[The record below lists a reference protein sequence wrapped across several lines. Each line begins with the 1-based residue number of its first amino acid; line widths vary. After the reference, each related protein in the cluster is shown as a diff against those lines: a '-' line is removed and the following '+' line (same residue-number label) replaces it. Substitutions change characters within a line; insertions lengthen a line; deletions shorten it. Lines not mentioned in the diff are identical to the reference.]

1 MDSCAGCHA
10 NPRGAAGSGGA
21 IIFTRPDH
29 RKSPHLFGVGIKEM
43 LADEI
48 TADLREIRAMAITQA
63 QQQGVAVTVP
73 LQSKGIHYGSIMAF
87 PNGSVDTSPVQGVN
101 P

>member
-21 IIFTRPDH
+21 MLFVRPDH
-29 RKSPHLFGVGIKEM
+29 RDAPHLFGVGIKEM

-48 TADLREIRAMAITQA
+48 TADLRGACRQEAILQA
-63 QQQGVAVTVP
+63 RSQGRTVT
-73 LQSKGIHYGSIMAF
+73 S
-87 PNGSVDTSPVQGVN
+87 
-101 P
+101 